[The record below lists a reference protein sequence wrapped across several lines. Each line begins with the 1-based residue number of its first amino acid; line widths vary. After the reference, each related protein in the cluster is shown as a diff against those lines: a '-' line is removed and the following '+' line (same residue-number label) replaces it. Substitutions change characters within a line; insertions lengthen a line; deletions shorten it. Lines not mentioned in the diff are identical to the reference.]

1 MITAE
6 ITSLSIYPVKS
17 MKGIALEHA
26 VLTPHG
32 LENDRRFMVVR
43 ANGRFVTQ
51 RDLPRL
57 ALVHTRLD
65 EAGVVLSMNGLGSVS
80 VPFNSSGG
88 ERVNTRVWGDEC
100 ETVDQGEDISRWLSG
115 ALESRDKLRLVR
127 MAPGF
132 VRPQGQ
138 PENLGKKTSTHFAD
152 TAPFLVASEASLDSL
167 NRELKARQLSPV
179 PMNRFRPN
187 IVLRGLAPFAEHQV
201 DELRCRDYCLKFCH
215 PCERCVV
222 TTIDQATAEKD
233 PGWQP
238 FKTLREINPVPGK
251 KNAPAFAQNAILKE
265 GGGQTIS
272 LGDCQQ
278 VLPANHR
285 T

>member
-1 MITAE
+1 MKTVE
-6 ITSLSIYPVKS
+6 ITGLTIYPVKS
-17 MKGIALEHA
+17 MAGIALKNA

-51 RDLPRL
+51 REMNRL
-57 ALVHTRLD
+57 ALINTRLD
-65 EAGVVLSMNGLGSVS
+65 EGGVVLSMKGHDSIT
-80 VPFNSSGG
+80 VPFDATGG
-88 ERVNTRVWGDEC
+88 ERINTKVWGDEC
-100 ETVDQGEDISRWLSG
+100 ETVDQGEDISRWLSSV
-115 ALESRDKLRLVR
+115 LESRDTLRLVR

-138 PENLGKKTSTHFAD
+138 EENLGEETSTHFAD
-152 TAPFLVASEASLDSL
+152 AAPFLVANEASLDSL

-187 IVLRGLAPFAEHQV
+187 IVVQGLTPFAEHKIA
-201 DELRCRDYCLKFCH
+201 ELNFQDFCLKLCH

-233 PGWQP
+233 PDWQP

-251 KNAPAFAQNAILKE
+251 KPAPAFGQNAILDR
-265 GGGQTIS
+265 GDQAVVA
-272 LGDCQQ
+272 LGDR
-278 VLPANHR
+278 L
-285 T
+285 TF